1 MAPTLRVRR
10 EGVGAFVLSPTPFFD
25 PQEILTLKSHSLCYY
40 ARVRLLT
47 TLPSQKQLKWSQL
60 RVGLTVLFA
69 SATLA
74 VLIFVMSGTGGWF
87 TTKITLRSFL
97 DNAGGLREGAP
108 VRLAGVDIGNVTGI
122 RIVEGKP
129 TTPVE
134 VTMKVNTKYKF
145 NLRKDSVTLLS
156 TAGVLGETF
165 VDVDSSTAKGPPAT
179 DGDTLAAREQPQ
191 IEDVVRA
198 SQGTLQ
204 NMDSLLKRVDRIV
217 AFIESGQGSI
227 GKVIYSPALYDQLNA
242 TVLEFKGLVDDIQNG
257 KGSIGPLL
265 TSDVAYKKV
274 LATIDKLDAIVDD
287 IQQGKGTA
295 GKLLKDPE
303 LYNNANKTIA
313 NVRQLTDDINA
324 GKGAIG
330 TMTHDQ
336 EFAAK
341 LKTLMSNLSE
351 LSDRLEKGEGTAGM
365 LFKDPAL
372 YNNSN
377 QMLVETRELVKA
389 IRENPKKYLTFHV
402 KVF

>member
-1 MAPTLRVRR
+1 M
-10 EGVGAFVLSPTPFFD
+10 
-25 PQEILTLKSHSLCYY
+25 
-40 ARVRLLT
+40 
-47 TLPSQKQLKWSQL
+47 PSQKQLKWSQL

-69 SATLA
+69 SVTLA

-87 TTKITLRSFL
+87 TSKITLRSYF
-97 DNAGGLREGAP
+97 DNAGGLRVGAP
-108 VRLAGVDIGNVTGI
+108 VRLSGVDIGNVTSVQ
-122 RIVEGKP
+122 IVQGRP

-134 VTMKVNTKYKF
+134 VTMRVNTKYLF
-145 NLRKDSVTLLS
+145 NLRKDSVTLMS
-156 TAGVLGETF
+156 TAGILGETF
-165 VDVDSSTAKGPPAT
+165 VDVDSSTAKGPAVA
-179 DGDTLAAREQPQ
+179 DGDTLAARDQPDIQ
-191 IEDVVRA
+191 DVVRA

-227 GKVIYSPALYDQLNA
+227 GKVIYDPALYNQLNA
-242 TVLEFKGLVDDIQNG
+242 TVAEFKGLVDDIQSG
-257 KGSIGPLL
+257 KGSIGPLI
-265 TSDVAYKKV
+265 TSDEAYKKV
-274 LATIDKLDAIVDD
+274 MAAIDKVNLLVDD
-287 IQQGKGTA
+287 LQQGKGSA
-295 GKLLKDPE
+295 GKLLKDPA
-303 LYNNANKTIA
+303 LYDNANKTIA

-330 TMTHDQ
+330 KMTHDQ
-336 EFAAK
+336 EFAAR
-341 LKTLMSNLSE
+341 LQETINNLAA
-351 LSDRLEKGEGTAGM
+351 LSTRLEKGEGTTGM

>member
-1 MAPTLRVRR
+1 M
-10 EGVGAFVLSPTPFFD
+10 G
-25 PQEILTLKSHSLCYY
+25 LTL
-40 ARVRLLT
+40 
-47 TLPSQKQLKWSQL
+47 
-60 RVGLTVLFA
+60 LFA

-87 TTKITLRSFL
+87 TRKITLRSYF

-122 RIVEGKP
+122 HIVDNKP
-129 TTPVE
+129 ATPVE

-145 NLRKDSVTLLS
+145 NLRKDSVTLLT
-156 TAGVLGETF
+156 TAGVLGETY
-165 VDVDSSTAKGPPAT
+165 VDIDSSTANAPAAT
-179 DGDTLAAREQPQ
+179 DGDTLAARSQPQ

-204 NMDSLLKRVDRIV
+204 NMDALLKRVDRIV

-242 TVLEFKGLVDDIQNG
+242 TVTEFKGLVDDIQKG
-257 KGSIGPLL
+257 KGSLGPLL
-265 TSDVAYKKV
+265 TSDEVYKKANAA
-274 LATIDKLDAIVDD
+274 LDKLNAVVDD
-287 IQQGKGTA
+287 LQQGKGTA

-303 LYNNANKTIA
+303 LYDNANKTVA

-324 GKGAIG
+324 GKGALG
-330 TMTHDQ
+330 KMAHDQ

-341 LKTLMSNLSE
+341 LQTTINNLAELSE
-351 LSDRLEKGEGTAGM
+351 HLQKGEGTAGM

>member
-1 MAPTLRVRR
+1 
-10 EGVGAFVLSPTPFFD
+10 
-25 PQEILTLKSHSLCYY
+25 
-40 ARVRLLT
+40 
-47 TLPSQKQLKWSQL
+47 LPSQKQLKWSQL

-69 SATLA
+69 SVTLG

-87 TTKITLRSFL
+87 TSKIELRSYF

-108 VRLAGVDIGNVTGI
+108 VRLAGVDIGNVTKV
-122 RIVEGKP
+122 RIVGKP
-129 TTPVE
+129 MTPVE
-134 VTMKVNTKYKF
+134 VTMKVNTKYSF

-156 TAGVLGETF
+156 TAGILGETF
-165 VDVDSSTAKGPPAT
+165 VDIDSSAAKGPAAT
-179 DGDTLAAREQPQ
+179 DGDTLAARDQPDIQ
-191 IEDVVRA
+191 DVVRA

-242 TVLEFKGLVDDIQNG
+242 TVVEFKGLMDEIQSG
-257 KGSIGPLL
+257 KGSLGPLL
-265 TSDVAYKKV
+265 TSDEAYKKV
-274 LATIDKLDAIVDD
+274 IAAIDKVNTLVDEL
-287 IQQGKGTA
+287 QQGKGTA

-324 GKGAIG
+324 GKGAMG
-330 TMTHDQ
+330 KMTHDQ
-336 EFAAK
+336 EFADR
-341 LKTLMSNLSE
+341 LQTLVNNLAALSE
-351 LSDRLEKGEGTAGM
+351 RLEKGEGTAGM

-377 QMLVETRELVKA
+377 QLLVEARELVKA
-389 IRENPKKYLTFHV
+389 MRQDPKKYLTIHV
-402 KVF
+402 KIF

>member
-1 MAPTLRVRR
+1 MM
-10 EGVGAFVLSPTPFFD
+10 F
-25 PQEILTLKSHSLCYY
+25 C
-40 ARVRLLT
+40 RLLT

-69 SATLA
+69 SITLG

-87 TTKITLRSFL
+87 TRKITLRSYF

-108 VRLAGVDIGNVTGI
+108 VRLAGVDIGNVTDI
-122 RIVEGKP
+122 RIVQDKP
-129 TTPVE
+129 MTPVE
-134 VTMKVNTKYKF
+134 VTMRVNTTYSRS
-145 NLRKDSVTLLS
+145 LRKDSVTLLS
-156 TAGVLGETF
+156 TAGILGETF
-165 VDVDSSTAKGPPAT
+165 VDVDSSTAKGPVASN
-179 DGDTLAAREQPQ
+179 GDTLPARDQPQ

-204 NMDSLLKRVDRIV
+204 NMDALLKRVDRIMS
-217 AFIESGQGSI
+217 FIESGQGSI
-227 GKVIYSPALYDQLNA
+227 GKVIYDPSLYNELNA
-242 TVLEFKGLVDDIQNG
+242 TVTEFKGLVDDIQTG
-257 KGSIGPLL
+257 KGSIGPLI
-265 TSDVAYKKV
+265 TSDEAYKKV
-274 LATIDKLDAIVDD
+274 MATIDKLSAMVDD
-287 IQQGKGTA
+287 LQQGKGTA

-303 LYNNANKTIA
+303 LFDNANKAIA

-336 EFAAK
+336 EFAAR
-341 LKTLMSNLSE
+341 LKTLMNNLSE

-365 LFKDPAL
+365 LFTDPGL

-377 QMLVETRELVKA
+377 QMLVETRELVKS
-389 IRENPKKYLTFHV
+389 IREDPKKYLTFRV